1 MDKLHDKRHRER
13 ERLYKALD
21 NLVQLPRFSAIGMQ
35 GSVRLWV
42 LADALQ
48 YIPNL
53 ENAMGTVEERNHFLE
68 RRNADLVRHML
79 IVSCCDID
87 KFY

>member
-21 NLVQLPRFSAIGMQ
+21 NLVQLPRQGAIGIK
-35 GSVRLWV
+35 GSVRLWR

-53 ENAMGTVEERNHFLE
+53 ENAMGAVEERNRFLE
-68 RRNADLVRHML
+68 CRNTDLVRHML
-79 IVSCCDID
+79 IVSCCDIA
-87 KFY
+87 KFH